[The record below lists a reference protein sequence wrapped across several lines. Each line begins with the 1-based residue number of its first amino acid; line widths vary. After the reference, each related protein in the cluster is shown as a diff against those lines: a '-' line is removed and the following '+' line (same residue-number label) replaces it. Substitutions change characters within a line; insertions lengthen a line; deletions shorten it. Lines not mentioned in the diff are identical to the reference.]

1 MACHFTSSGR
11 SHCTLLVGTDIA
23 VTLAVDSSKVV
34 LPDYEV
40 DSVLSVLFVLL
51 GDTELES
58 KELNECDE
66 RLDDGEGDGKV
77 CSCAIPLSEISCTS
91 TL

>member
-1 MACHFTSSGR
+1 MTATCGLPFNFFRKVSLYLIGR
-11 SHCTLLVGTDIA
+11 CRHSWQS
-23 VTLAVDSSKVV
+23 LAVDSSEVV
-34 LPDYEV
+34 LPDSEV

-66 RLDDGEGDGKV
+66 
-77 CSCAIPLSEISCTS
+77 
-91 TL
+91 

>member
-1 MACHFTSSGR
+1 MACHLTSSGR
-11 SHCTLLVGTDIA
+11 FHCTLLVGRGRSWQS
-23 VTLAVDSSKVV
+23 LAVDSSKVV
-34 LPDYEV
+34 LPDSEV

-66 RLDDGEGDGKV
+66 QLGDGEGDGEV
-77 CSCAIPLSEISCTS
+77 CSCAIPLK
-91 TL
+91 